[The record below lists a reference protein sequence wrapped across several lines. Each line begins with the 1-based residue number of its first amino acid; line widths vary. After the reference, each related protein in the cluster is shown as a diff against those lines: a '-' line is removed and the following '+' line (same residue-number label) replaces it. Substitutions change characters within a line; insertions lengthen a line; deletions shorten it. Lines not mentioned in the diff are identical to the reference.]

1 MASDTQTIPYDERL
15 TDEDLGKL
23 VRLAIH
29 TARKN
34 ARRTRRAATHQHHH
48 PGARPDVAPRG

>member
-15 TDEDLGKL
+15 TDADLGKL

-29 TARKN
+29 TAREN
-34 ARRTRRAATHQHHH
+34 A
-48 PGARPDVAPRG
+48 GAPDAQPRISITIQAPDPT